1 MDKNGPFYTV
11 YHHFQT
17 TKPTNILHGNQAV
30 TGIDINLLE
39 DLEGPRATDHRNG
52 KRQNLRCHQTWL
64 AGSNGKSPWQIEVLF
79 GNHQTKWS
87 WLTGK
92 SRIEVLMKKSSN

>member
-1 MDKNGPFYTV
+1 MYIYNYLYIYNYVIMYVYIYTIKGDHDYHPFSPMKNGPFYTV

-52 KRQNLRCHQTWL
+52 NVKTSGVIKH
-64 AGSNGKSPWQIEVLF
+64 G
-79 GNHQTKWS
+79 
-87 WLTGK
+87 
-92 SRIEVLMKKSSN
+92 